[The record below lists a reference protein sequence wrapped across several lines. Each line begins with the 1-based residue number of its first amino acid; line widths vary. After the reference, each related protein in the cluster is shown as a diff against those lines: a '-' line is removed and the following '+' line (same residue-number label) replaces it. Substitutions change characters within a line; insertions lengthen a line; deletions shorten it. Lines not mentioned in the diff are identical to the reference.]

1 MVLDTILP
9 AHRTWLPL
17 LTVSGEAPAFEA
29 RFGPTAVGDGEL
41 VQEYLTWD
49 DTNTASIYSSL
60 RHARENARTIRETIS
75 LEMWNSVNSFWLW
88 LGEEET
94 RAMYDGER
102 EEFYDQVN
110 DRCHVFNGITHKT
123 MLHEEPFDFMRLG
136 LHLERAGQTARI
148 LDLHH
153 HALSGRA
160 EVPTEAVDAAEWI
173 AILRTRYAYE
183 PFFKKRRGTL
193 DGRAVAEFLL
203 KEPAFPSSVAY
214 GLTRAQNALGR
225 IRSTGSPV
233 GLHSTEL
240 LDRLSTA
247 VLGLDI
253 DRAIDHDMHEILTL
267 IVDQCAEVSA
277 VIGGEYFYAE
287 LSQPPAHTEVVEE

>member
-1 MVLDTILP
+1 
-9 AHRTWLPL
+9 
-17 LTVSGEAPAFEA
+17 
-29 RFGPTAVGDGEL
+29 
-41 VQEYLTWD
+41 
-49 DTNTASIYSSL
+49 
-60 RHARENARTIRETIS
+60 
-75 LEMWNSVNSFWLW
+75 
-88 LGEEET
+88 
-94 RAMYDGER
+94 MYDGER

-110 DRCHVFNGITHKT
+110 DRCHVFNGITPKT

-203 KEPAFPSSVAY
+203 KEPAFPSSVGHA
-214 GLTRAQNALGR
+214 LQHAQSALAR
-225 IRSTGSPV
+225 IRATGSPV
-233 GLHSTEL
+233 GLHSAEL
-240 LDRLSTA
+240 LDRLTTA
-247 VLGLDI
+247 VLGLDV
-253 DRAIDHDMHEILTL
+253 DRAIDHDMHEVLTL

-277 VIGGEYFYAE
+277 AIGGEYFYAE
-287 LSQPPAHTEVVEE
+287 LAQPLAHTEVLEE